1 MPFALSIAILLANPL
16 KFDFKDPKGV
26 SAVSFSTDG
35 AVEPFV
41 GIAKGVSG
49 SLQFDPAHPEGTSGK
64 IIVESDSLELPMK
77 PLEDSMKAS
86 WCLDA
91 KGHPTIEISVKKLS
105 EVKTVGNRTTAL
117 LTGDFTCKGVTKEIQ
132 VPASATYFKGKAKE
146 YGEIKKRKKR
156 NIKHSLI
163 GFGHIFR
170 PYYKYYLNVFAHI
183 REKIYGYFLFNDDI
197 LKSCCFFQKRMLLD
211 VPPAVLL
218 AVLLA
223 VHSS

>member
-146 YGEIKKRKKR
+146 RFGDDEGDLLVVRCDFSFKRYEFGVGKSLGENLVSNEVKVHVGLVGTYIYPKK
-156 NIKHSLI
+156 
-163 GFGHIFR
+163 
-170 PYYKYYLNVFAHI
+170 
-183 REKIYGYFLFNDDI
+183 
-197 LKSCCFFQKRMLLD
+197 
-211 VPPAVLL
+211 
-218 AVLLA
+218 
-223 VHSS
+223 